1 MRIIY
6 DTIRKV
12 GHTDNKLKTTDK
24 HIFISTIFTMKNNN
38 LFRKFLALFLT
49 GTMLAGVGC
58 KDYDDDIDDINKKID
73 DLNAK
78 VELKADASAL
88 QTISDKL
95 KDVDFSKFVT
105 NAQLDTKLAGYVES
119 SKLVDEVKKL
129 GYKTE
134 KEILDLIANN
144 TLDQAAI
151 DKLIEAQFTFAN
163 IWTKEVQA
171 EVQKLIETEIGK
183 IEGVTA
189 ADLATIKTEIIKAIN
204 DDKEVDGIRKAIS
217 NMVGSGFSQYMAEYI
232 KDNQDIWA
240 GQVGDA
246 AIAAI
251 DAAGSELKE
260 KILGMI
266 SEDGT
271 FLEQDDLTQTF
282 AEYDKKITAIWS
294 AIDDLAGRIQSI
306 VFVPTEVGAD
316 YDVNFGGSYIADTK
330 PANNIPLASSPKVKI
345 AFRVA
350 PAALAGTLAEQINEG
365 EVKVSFIPEEVE
377 EVKTRAA
384 EAEAPVTY
392 EGDVVA
398 EDGKLIFTAVA
409 DEALYEELK
418 EEGKTYAV
426 ALCLKQDAKKNE
438 DGNGYKYV
446 GFEIVSPYI
455 STTGASA
462 DVKAN
467 FVLAKA
473 DEEDKLVEYTDAA
486 VYPLVWNST
495 ETIVLLSDYQLAYKD
510 GEEILSLEDAAA
522 KYLWDADVAEKLA
535 FAYTHKTVAYSGN
548 AGDFTNQT
556 QLTIDPKDP
565 TKSGDRNKQI
575 TVKNN
580 AAKQSVDNVGD
591 VFTVTD
597 DLTITFDKKS
607 IAWLSGIKSQV
618 EITGDKAAELT
629 EIDGVVN
636 WEYATYAADNTY
648 SFTVT
653 VPADKAMDWEMFN
666 ELPASIDAEV
676 AALPKDSKLVLD
688 GQDVPAVTIAPVK
701 MLNAESAQQLTVT
714 VAKWL
719 NGNGEVTFTAAPKVG
734 STETFV
740 NISGKVTFNGLPAFP
755 YEIKNEGAKVGD
767 NYEISFEKVNETFF
781 DKQYFADKAAVATF
795 LKNLTLDYS
804 GVTVAA
810 NDKVTPIVLP
820 AEITLV
826 DGATLKLAFDDAN
839 INWEKQPSYTYT
851 VPTGTGKG
859 SIVSD
864 NKAFEIKLTGSYTLT
879 NEIFSLKAND
889 LYLKPGAAGK
899 NPFIELNAGVKD
911 NAVVLNA
918 IDLKRAYDMTEEAK
932 AAGATVKYTLVKDND
947 DYKTYESVYGKGD
960 ASKWPS
966 ISGSSM
972 SWQNFILSSC
982 TVKAELFDKNDK
994 LCATEEFDV
1003 TLVDPINF
1011 DSWNFFQGG
1020 EVILPAA
1027 GETAATF
1034 NIVNKVLAMSTD
1046 GREPGEYKENNKPVT
1061 VVAVAR
1067 DVLGNEI
1074 YTKNEDDYT
1083 LSTLATAT
1091 NGYGFFYKNDE
1102 NKDLYVEYGELKWA
1116 TSPIV
1121 GVTFDNKTGVITAV
1135 ASNESVAATTATI
1148 DVTYRYRFAYE
1159 PTTDDKG
1166 KVTGYEMKPFTKS
1179 IKISFK
1185 K

>member
-1 MRIIY
+1 
-6 DTIRKV
+6 
-12 GHTDNKLKTTDK
+12 
-24 HIFISTIFTMKNNN
+24 MKNN
-38 LFRKFLALFLT
+38 LFKKFLALFLT
-49 GTMLAGVGC
+49 GTMLGAVGC
-58 KDYDDDIDDINKKID
+58 KDYDDDINDLKGQID
-73 DLNAK
+73 DLK
-78 VELKADASAL
+78 GKIELKADASAL
-88 QTISDKL
+88 QTITDKL
-95 KDVDFSKFVT
+95 QNVDFSAFVT

-171 EVQKLIETEIGK
+171 EVQELIETEIGK
-183 IEGVTA
+183 VEGVTA
-189 ADLATIKTEIIKAIN
+189 ADLATIKAEIIKAIN
-204 DDKEVDGIRKAIS
+204 DDKEVDGIREAIS

-232 KDNQDIWA
+232 KGNQDVWA

-251 DAAGSELKE
+251 DAADSELKE

-271 FLEQDDLTQTF
+271 FLEQDDLTQAF

-316 YDVNFGGSYIADTK
+316 YDVNFGGSYIAAAKAAD
-330 PANNIPLASSPKVKI
+330 NIPLASSPKVKI

-365 EVKVSFIPEEVE
+365 EVEVSFIPE

-418 EEGKTYAV
+418 KEGKTYAV

-473 DEEDKLVEYTDAA
+473 GEEDKLVEYTDAA

-495 ETIVLLSDYQLAYKD
+495 ETITLLNDYQLAYED
-510 GEEILSLEDAAA
+510 GEEILSLEEAAA
-522 KYLWDADVAEKLA
+522 KYLWDAGVAEKLA
-535 FAYTHKTVAYSGN
+535 FAYTHKNATYTGN
-548 AGDFTNQT
+548 AGDFSNQT
-556 QLTIDPKDP
+556 QLTVNPAKPLDKANA
-565 TKSGDRNKQI
+565 NKPI
-575 TVKNN
+575 AVKN

-591 VFTVTD
+591 VLEITD

-607 IAWLSGIKSQV
+607 VAWLTGIKSQV
-618 EITGDKAAELT
+618 KVIGDKAAELT
-629 EIDGVVN
+629 EINGVID
-636 WEYATYAADNTY
+636 WKYATYAAGNTY

-676 AALPKDSKLVLD
+676 AELPEDSKLVLD
-688 GQDVPAVTIAPVK
+688 GQAVPAVTIAPVK

-714 VAKWL
+714 VTKWL
-719 NGNGEVTFTAAPKVG
+719 NGNGEATFTAAPKVG

-740 NISGKVTFNGLPAFP
+740 NISGKVTFNGLPAFS

-795 LKNLTLDYS
+795 LNGLTLNYD
-804 GVTVAA
+804 GVNVAG
-810 NDKVTPIVLP
+810 NDKADPIVLP
-820 AEITLV
+820 AEVTLEN
-826 DGATLKLAFDDAN
+826 GATLKLAFDGTN

-864 NKAFEIKLTGSYTLT
+864 DKAFEIKLTGSYTLT
-879 NEIFSLKAND
+879 NEIFSLKGND

-899 NPFIELNAGVKD
+899 NPFIELNAGVKGD
-911 NAVVLNA
+911 AVVLNA
-918 IDLKRAYDMTEEAK
+918 IDLKRAYDMTAEAE
-932 AAGATVKYTLVKDND
+932 AAGATVVYTLVKDAND
-947 DYKTYESVYGKGD
+947 DYKTYETVYAKGD

-972 SWQNFILSSC
+972 SWQNFILPSC

-994 LCATEEFDV
+994 LCATKKFDI
-1003 TLVDPINF
+1003 TLVAPIDF
-1011 DSWNFFQGG
+1011 DSWNFFQGS
-1020 EVILPAA
+1020 EIILPAA
-1027 GETAATF
+1027 GKEDVTF
-1034 NIVNKVLAMSTD
+1034 DIVNKVLAMSAD
-1046 GREPGEYKENNKPVT
+1046 GKEPGEYNEGETTVT
-1061 VVAVAR
+1061 VMPVAK
-1067 DVLGNEI
+1067 DIFENPI
-1074 YTKNEDDYT
+1074 YAKSQDDYA
-1083 LSTLATAT
+1083 LSTLATAADGYEFANT
-1091 NGYGFFYKNDE
+1091 NGE
-1102 NKDLYVEYGELKWA
+1102 VEYSDLKWA
-1116 TSPIV
+1116 NNLPVV
-1121 GVTFDNKTGVITAV
+1121 GVTFDKETGVITAT

-1148 DVTYRYRFAYE
+1148 DVTYKYRFAYE
-1159 PTTDDKG
+1159 PVKDKTG
-1166 KVTGYEMKPFTKS
+1166 KVTGYEKKPFTKT

>member
-1 MRIIY
+1 
-6 DTIRKV
+6 
-12 GHTDNKLKTTDK
+12 
-24 HIFISTIFTMKNNN
+24 MKNN
-38 LFRKFLALFLT
+38 LFRKFLAVFLT
-49 GTMLAGVGC
+49 GTLLGAVGC
-58 KDYDDDIDDINKKID
+58 KDYDDDINDLKGQID
-73 DLNAK
+73 DLK
-78 VELKADASAL
+78 GKIELKADASAL
-88 QTISDKL
+88 QTITDKL
-95 KDVDFSKFVT
+95 QNVDFSTFVT
-105 NAQLDTKLAGYVES
+105 NAQLNTKLTGYVES

-134 KEILDLIANN
+134 KEILNLIANN

-171 EVQKLIETEIGK
+171 EVQELIETEIGK

-189 ADLATIKTEIIKAIN
+189 ADLATIKAEIIKAIN

-232 KDNQDIWA
+232 KGNQDVWA
-240 GQVGDA
+240 GQVGNA

-260 KILGMI
+260 KILDMI

-271 FLEQDDLTQTF
+271 FLEQGDLTQTF

-316 YDVNFGGSYIADTK
+316 YDVTFGGSYIAGAKAAD
-330 PANNIPLASSPKVKI
+330 NIPLASSPKVKI

-350 PAALAGTLAEQINEG
+350 PAALAGTLAEQIYEG
-365 EVKVSFIPEEVE
+365 AVEVSFIPEEVE

-384 EAEAPVTY
+384 EAKAPVTY
-392 EGDVVA
+392 DRDAGVVA

-409 DEALYEELK
+409 NEALYEELK
-418 EEGKTYAV
+418 KEGKTYAV
-426 ALCLKQDAKKNE
+426 ALCLKQETKPNE

-455 STTGASA
+455 STTGASK
-462 DVKAN
+462 DVNDK

-473 DEEDKLVEYTDAA
+473 GEEDKLVKYTDAA

-495 ETIVLLSDYQLAYKD
+495 ETIALLSDYQLAYED

-522 KYLWDADVAEKLA
+522 KYLWDAGVAEKLA
-535 FAYTHKTVAYSGN
+535 FAYTHKSAEYTGN
-548 AGDFTNQT
+548 AGDFSNQT
-556 QLTIDPKDP
+556 QLTIDPAKP
-565 TKSGDRNKQI
+565 LEKANLNKEI

-580 AAKQSVDNVGD
+580 ADKQNVENVGD
-591 VFTVTD
+591 KFIVTD
-597 DLTITFDKKS
+597 DLTITYDKKS
-607 IAWLSGIKSQV
+607 IAWLSGVKSQV

-629 EIDGVVN
+629 EINAVVN
-636 WEYATYAADNTY
+636 WEYATYAVDNTY
-648 SFTVT
+648 SYTVT
-653 VPADKAMDWEMFN
+653 VPTDKAMDWEMFN

-734 STETFV
+734 NTETFV
-740 NISGKVTFNGLPAFP
+740 NISGKVTFNGLPAFS

-795 LKNLTLDYS
+795 LKNLTLNYS
-804 GVTVAA
+804 GVNVAG

-864 NKAFEIKLTGSYTLT
+864 DKAFEIKLTGSYTLT

-982 TVKAELFDKNDK
+982 TVKAELFDKNNK

-1003 TLVDPINF
+1003 TLVDPIDF

-1102 NKDLYVEYGELKWA
+1102 NTDLYVEYGELKWA